1 MKYYIEKCLHGE
13 HLTTEEASRALDI
26 IMSGSAT
33 DVQIAG
39 LLVALR
45 AKGETIDEIVGFAQ
59 TMRLKSVRISV
70 DDSAAIDMCGTG
82 GDGSGTFNIST
93 VASFVAAGAG
103 ITVAKH
109 GNRSVSSRCGS
120 ADVLAEL
127 GVKIDLSPEK
137 AAESINSIGIGF
149 LFAPMF
155 HPSMKFAGKARTEL
169 GIQTIFNILGPLTNP
184 AGVGRQLIGT
194 FNKRTA
200 EKLAHATH
208 SLGSHHVCVVHSREG
223 VDEVVLSGTTSV
235 HEMRRENP
243 MESYEVH
250 AGTFRLPSHVLD
262 GLKSSGKEEN
272 ARIALQVLK
281 GEPSCARDVVVANA
295 AFGLYVSGKVE
306 NIIDGVAAAEESI
319 DSGRALQKLNH
330 LVDFSRTA

>member
-26 IMSGSAT
+26 IMSGSAA

-59 TMRLKSVRISV
+59 TMRSKSIRISV
-70 DDSAAIDMCGTG
+70 DDSTAIDMCGTG

-93 VASFVAAGAG
+93 VASLVAAGAG
-103 ITVAKH
+103 VTVAKH
-109 GNRSVSSRCGS
+109 GNKSVSSRCGS

-155 HPSMKFAGKARTEL
+155 HPAMKYAGKARTEL

-184 AGVGRQLIGT
+184 AGVDRQLIGT
-194 FNKRTA
+194 FNNTTA
-200 EKLAHATH
+200 EKLAHASH
-208 SLGSHHVCVVHSREG
+208 SLGSCHVCVVHSKEG
-223 VDEVVLSGTTSV
+223 VDEVVLSGMTSV
-235 HEMRRENP
+235 HEMRRKHP
-243 MESYEVH
+243 VKSYEVH
-250 AGTFRLPSHVLD
+250 AGTFCLPSHVLD

-272 ARIALQVLK
+272 ARIALQVLN
-281 GEPSCARDVVVANA
+281 GDLSPARDVVVANA
-295 AFGLYVSGKVE
+295 AFGLYVSGKVDTIRE
-306 NIIDGVAAAEESI
+306 GVAAGEESI
-319 DSGRALQKLNH
+319 DSGRALRKLNQ

>member
-13 HLTTEEASRALDI
+13 HLTTEEASRALEI

-59 TMRLKSVRISV
+59 TMRSKSVRISV

-109 GNRSVSSRCGS
+109 GNKSVSSRCGS
-120 ADVLAEL
+120 ADVLVEL
-127 GVKIDLSPEK
+127 GVKIDLTPEK

-200 EKLAHATH
+200 EKLAHASH
-208 SLGSHHVCVVHSREG
+208 SLGSHHVCVVYSREG
-223 VDEVVLSGTTSV
+223 VDEVILSGTTSV

-243 MESYEVH
+243 VESYERTCRVIPPAFSCSRFSQRQRQRRKCAH
-250 AGTFRLPSHVLD
+250 CFAGAQRRSL
-262 GLKSSGKEEN
+262 SG
-272 ARIALQVLK
+272 
-281 GEPSCARDVVVANA
+281 P
-295 AFGLYVSGKVE
+295 
-306 NIIDGVAAAEESI
+306 
-319 DSGRALQKLNH
+319 
-330 LVDFSRTA
+330 